1 MDTKSLAFGNI
12 NTRLLHHTCIGGHVH
27 NTRVL
32 SSAHRSVG
40 KPAASVHGTHVYRAH
55 DSFIN
60 IYRPHV
66 GLRYGA
72 VTLQ

>member
-1 MDTKSLAFGNI
+1 MATKSLAVGNI

-32 SSAHRSVG
+32 SSAHRSIG
-40 KPAASVHGTHVYRAH
+40 KPEASVHGTHVYRGH